1 MAVILQRSVLA
12 GSIMAGMVLLA
23 MPVKAEEPLTATEA
37 EQLRFEIQQLKLINQ
52 RQVQQ
57 LQQMESRL
65 NRLDQQAPVASDS
78 SLQPAN
84 QPVQQTA
91 QTPIKR
97 TADPS
102 ASMENILLEEHTLF
116 SDKFTFEVGMD
127 YTHYDRKQLVLD
139 GFLALDAIFLGDIA
153 VDDISADIFTF
164 DFTGR
169 YNVNNRWQIG
179 ANVPFIYRNSTY
191 QKNFVADSDAATGE
205 VRTIID
211 GSTDGYGLGDI
222 TLSSA
227 YQLFPETQNRPD
239 IVWNLSLKAPTG
251 KDPYGVDNKIVEDSN
266 GNQLEIPEEL
276 PTGSGLWSMS
286 TGLSFL
292 KTTDPAILFANVG
305 YTYNFEKNFGS
316 DTGDIKL
323 GDSFN
328 YGVGMA
334 FAMNERMS
342 LSMALSHR
350 ISMESEQNGRKI
362 IGSDANAATF
372 TTGVTYALSDRLSM
386 LTSVG
391 FGLTPDASD
400 FSIGIK
406 FPYRF

>member
-1 MAVILQRSVLA
+1 MPAFPQRSVLA
-12 GSIMAGMVLLA
+12 SGVIAGMALLA
-23 MPVKAEEPLTATEA
+23 MPASAEETFTASEA

-52 RQVQQ
+52 RHVQQ
-57 LQQMESRL
+57 LQEMEFRL
-65 NRLDQQAPVASDS
+65 NQLDGSSPASPQPRSTTSSVA
-78 SLQPAN
+78 QN
-84 QPVQQTA
+84 T
-91 QTPIKR
+91 QTPVKR
-97 TADPS
+97 SADPS
-102 ASMENILLEEHTLF
+102 ASVENILLEEHTLF
-116 SDKFTFEVGMD
+116 TDKFTFEVGMD

-153 VDDISADIFTF
+153 IDDISADIFTLNLG
-164 DFTGR
+164 GR
-169 YNVNNRWQIG
+169 YNVNNRWQVG
-179 ANVPFIYRNSTY
+179 ANLPFIYRHGTY
-191 QKNFVADSDAATGE
+191 QKNFTSDDE
-205 VRTIID
+205 NTIIE

-222 TLSSA
+222 TLTSA
-227 YQLFPETQNRPD
+227 YQLFPETESRPD

-251 KDPYGVDNKIVEDSN
+251 EDPYGVDTKFIEDEN

-276 PTGSGLWSMS
+276 PTGSGLWSLG

-292 KTTDPAILFANVG
+292 KTTDPAILFANLG
-305 YTYNFEKNFGS
+305 YTYNFEKDFGGT
-316 DTGDIKL
+316 TGEIRL

-372 TTGVTYALSDRLSM
+372 TTGVTYSLSDRLSM

-400 FSIGIK
+400 FNISIK